1 MWLKRVESAF
11 ASLRR
16 DRSGSAVLPD
26 SPNYGRQ
33 PGLAGTA
40 SAGYG
45 ATGSPRPAGL
55 RRDGSASSAPPEPWR
70 GKRLWHSFTL
80 RLSFYYASAFVISA
94 ALLFA
99 LLYFLQA
106 TLFDWRERYPI
117 DKFLKECVVA
127 YEHEGSIG
135 LRNALKSQGD
145 DPDQGPFFVS
155 VIFQKGATLY
165 LKEPSDWFKLPN
177 LTSVLER
184 TQQNGGWSRLPAD
197 ERSEYVLESA
207 RLSDGPILVVG
218 RKINRSET
226 LTGPF
231 VTAGLILLA
240 PTLLIGIAAGAVF
253 AHRATAPVRQ
263 MLQTARSIINTGNLA
278 ERVPESQEQDE
289 LAELARQFNLVLE
302 QNQHLIRG
310 MREALDNV
318 AHDLR
323 SPLTR
328 LRASAELA
336 LEADTSNSARDALA
350 DSIEESDRVLTM
362 LNTLMDVT
370 EAENGMMRL
379 YLQRCSLSSLLE
391 EVADLYQLIAEEKSI
406 EIKTHFITPGYAE
419 VDPNRMRQAFGNL
432 LDNAVKY
439 TPNGGLV
446 EIECDTKGEDVFV
459 TIRDTGIGIPLTE
472 QNRIWDR
479 LYRGD
484 ASRSQRGLGLGLSL
498 VKAVVEAHAGAI
510 SLKSEPGK
518 GSEFTVKLAAAVAA
532 GLPASVASEN

>member
-11 ASLRR
+11 PSAAGLRR
-16 DRSGSAVLPD
+16 DRSSTPAAASL
-26 SPNYGRQ
+26 GR
-33 PGLAGTA
+33 
-40 SAGYG
+40 
-45 ATGSPRPAGL
+45 L
-55 RRDGSASSAPPEPWR
+55 R
-70 GKRLWHSFTL
+70 RLWHSFTL

-106 TLFDWRERYPI
+106 TLFDWRERDPI
-117 DKFLKECVVA
+117 DKFLKQCVVA
-127 YEHEGSIG
+127 YEQHGSAG
-135 LRNALKSQGD
+135 LINAVKTQGA
-145 DPDQGPFFVS
+145 DPSEGPFFVS
-155 VIFQKGATLY
+155 ITFQKDMVLY
-165 LKEPSDWFKLPN
+165 LKEPTDWFKLPN
-177 LTSVLER
+177 LTSTLQR
-184 TQQNGGWSRLPAD
+184 TPKNGGWSRVPAD

-207 RLSDGPILVVG
+207 QLSDGPMLQVG
-218 RKINRSET
+218 RKINRSEI

-231 VTAGLILLA
+231 VTAALILLA
-240 PTLLIGIAAGAVF
+240 PTLLLAIAAGAVF

-289 LAELARQFNLVLE
+289 LAELARQFNRVLE
-302 QNQHLIRG
+302 QNQRLIRG

-336 LEADTSNSARDALA
+336 LEADTPESAQDALA

-379 YLQRCSLSSLLE
+379 NLERCSLSSLLE
-391 EVADLYQLIAEEKSI
+391 EVTDLYELIAEEKSI
-406 EIKTHFITPGYAE
+406 RIKSYFISPGYVE
-419 VDPNRMRQAFGNL
+419 VDPNRMRQAFANL
-432 LDNAVKY
+432 VDNAVKY
-439 TPNGGLV
+439 TTNGGLV
-446 EIECDTKGEDVFV
+446 EIECDTKDDKVAV
-459 TIRDTGIGIPLTE
+459 TIRDNGIGIPAAE

-484 ASRSQRGLGLGLSL
+484 TSRSQRGLGLGLSL
-498 VKAVVEAHAGAI
+498 VKAVVEAHAGTI

-518 GSEFTVKLAAAVAA
+518 GSEFTVTLAAAVPAALAA
-532 GLPASVASEN
+532 GVAK

>member
-11 ASLRR
+11 PAAAGLRR
-16 DRSGSAVLPD
+16 DRSSTPAAVVL
-26 SPNYGRQ
+26 GRV
-33 PGLAGTA
+33 
-40 SAGYG
+40 
-45 ATGSPRPAGL
+45 R
-55 RRDGSASSAPPEPWR
+55 
-70 GKRLWHSFTL
+70 RLWHSFTL

-106 TLFDWRERYPI
+106 TLFDWRERDPI
-117 DKFLKECVVA
+117 DKFLKQCVVA
-127 YEHEGSIG
+127 YQQHGSEGLI
-135 LRNALKSQGD
+135 NAVKTQGA
-145 DPDQGPFFVS
+145 DPSEGPFFVS
-155 VIFQKGATLY
+155 ITFQKDMVLY

-177 LTSVLER
+177 LTSTLQR
-184 TQQNGGWSRLPAD
+184 TPQNGGWSRVPAD

-207 RLSDGPILVVG
+207 QLSDGPMLQVG
-218 RKINRSET
+218 RKINRSEI

-231 VTAGLILLA
+231 VTAALILLA
-240 PTLLIGIAAGAVF
+240 PTLLLAIAAGAVF

-289 LAELARQFNLVLE
+289 LAELARQFNRVLE
-302 QNQHLIRG
+302 QNQKLIRG

-336 LEADTSNSARDALA
+336 LEADTPESARDALA

-379 YLQRCSLSSLLE
+379 NLERCSLSSLLE
-391 EVADLYQLIAEEKSI
+391 EVTDLYELIAEEKSI
-406 EIKTHFITPGYAE
+406 RIKSHFISPGYVE
-419 VDPNRMRQAFGNL
+419 VDPNRMRQAFANL
-432 LDNAVKY
+432 VDNAVKY

-446 EIECDTKGEDVFV
+446 EIECDTKDDKVVV
-459 TIRDTGIGIPLTE
+459 TIRDNGIGIPPAE
-472 QNRIWDR
+472 QNRIWER

-484 ASRSQRGLGLGLSL
+484 TSRSQRGLGLGLSL
-498 VKAVVEAHAGAI
+498 VKAVVEAHAGTIA
-510 SLKSEPGK
+510 LKSEPGK
-518 GSEFTVKLAAAVAA
+518 GSEFTVTLAAAVPAVLAA
-532 GLPASVASEN
+532 GLPATVRSER

>member
-16 DRSGSAVLPD
+16 DRSA
-26 SPNYGRQ
+26 SP
-33 PGLAGTA
+33 AA
-40 SAGYG
+40 
-45 ATGSPRPAGL
+45 AGL
-55 RRDGSASSAPPEPWR
+55 RRDESASSAGPGLWR
-70 GKRLWHSFTL
+70 DGQLWHSFTL
-80 RLSFYYASAFVISA
+80 RLSFYYVSAFVISA

-106 TLFDWRERYPI
+106 TLFDWRERDPI
-117 DKFLKECVVA
+117 DKFLKQCVVA
-127 YEHEGSIG
+127 YELHGSVG
-135 LRNALKSQGD
+135 LRNAVKTHGE
-145 DPDQGPFFVS
+145 DPNEGPFFVS
-155 VIFQKGATLY
+155 VTFQRDVVIY
-165 LKEPSDWFKLPN
+165 LKEPSDWFKLPS
-177 LTSVLER
+177 LTSILQR
-184 TQQNGGWSRLPAD
+184 TQQNGGWSRVPAD
-197 ERSEYVLESA
+197 ERNEYVLESA
-207 RLSDGPILVVG
+207 RLSDGLILQVG

-240 PTLLIGIAAGAVF
+240 PTLLLGITAGAVF

-278 ERVPESQEQDE
+278 ERVPESQEQNE
-289 LAELARQFNLVLE
+289 LAELARQFNRVLE
-302 QNQHLIRG
+302 QNQRLIRG

-336 LEADTSNSARDALA
+336 LEADTSDSARDALA

-379 YLQRCSLSSLLE
+379 NLQRCSISSLLE
-391 EVADLYQLIAEEKSI
+391 EIADLYQLIAEEKSI
-406 EIKTHFITPGYAE
+406 EIKTHFVSPGYVE
-419 VDPNRMRQAFGNL
+419 VDPNRMRQAFANL
-432 LDNAVKY
+432 VDNAVKY

-446 EIECDTKGEDVFV
+446 EIKCETKGENVFV
-459 TIRDTGIGIPLTE
+459 TTRDNGIGIPLAE

-498 VKAVVEAHAGAI
+498 VKAVVEAHAGTI

-518 GSEFTVKLAAAVAA
+518 GSEFTVRLAAAVPAVLAVAA
-532 GLPASVASEN
+532 IGER

>member
-1 MWLKRVESAF
+1 MWLRRVESAF

-16 DRSGSAVLPD
+16 DRSAFP
-26 SPNYGRQ
+26 
-33 PGLAGTA
+33 AA
-40 SAGYG
+40 
-45 ATGSPRPAGL
+45 AGL
-55 RRDGSASSAPPEPWR
+55 RRDGSVPATPGR
-70 GKRLWHSFTL
+70 NRRLWHSFTF

-106 TLFDWRERYPI
+106 TFFDWRERDPI
-117 DKFLKECVVA
+117 DKFLKRCVAA
-127 YEHEGSIG
+127 YDEHGSIG
-135 LRNALKSQGD
+135 LRNAVRTQGA
-145 DPDQGPFFVS
+145 DPSEGPFFVS
-155 VIFQKGATLY
+155 ITFQKGVVIY

-177 LTSVLER
+177 LTSMLER
-184 TQQNGGWSRLPAD
+184 TEQNGGWSRVPAD
-197 ERSEYVLESA
+197 ERSQYVLESA
-207 RLSDGPILVVG
+207 RLSDGLILQVG

-231 VTAGLILLA
+231 VTAALILLV
-240 PTLLIGIAAGAVF
+240 PTLLIAIGAGAVF

-263 MLQTARSIINTGNLA
+263 MLQTARSVINTGNLA

-289 LAELARQFNLVLE
+289 LAELARQFNRVLE
-302 QNQHLIRG
+302 QNQRLIRG

-336 LEADTSNSARDALA
+336 LEADTPESARDALA
-350 DSIEESDRVLTM
+350 DSVEETDRVLTM

-379 YLQRCSLSSLLE
+379 NLEGCSISSLLA

-406 EIKTHFITPGYAE
+406 YIKCHFLNPGYAE
-419 VDPNRMRQAFGNL
+419 VDANRMRQAFANL
-432 LDNAVKY
+432 MDNAVKY
-439 TPNGGLV
+439 TPPGGSV
-446 EIECDTKGEDVFV
+446 EVACETKGENVLV
-459 TIRDTGIGIPLTE
+459 TIRDNGMGIPLSE

-484 ASRSQRGLGLGLSL
+484 TSRSQRGLGLGLSL
-498 VKAVVEAHAGAI
+498 VKAVVEAHAGTI
-510 SLKSEPGK
+510 SLKSEPGQ
-518 GSEFTVKLAAAVAA
+518 GSEFIVTLAAAKGEVAA
-532 GLPASVASEN
+532 PAVLATTAAGK

>member
-1 MWLKRVESAF
+1 MWSKRGKSAS
-11 ASLRR
+11 ASLW
-16 DRSGSAVLPD
+16 
-26 SPNYGRQ
+26 
-33 PGLAGTA
+33 
-40 SAGYG
+40 
-45 ATGSPRPAGL
+45 
-55 RRDGSASSAPPEPWR
+55 RDGSASPAAR
-70 GKRLWHSFTL
+70 GLGRSRRLWHSFTL

-106 TLFDWRERYPI
+106 MLFDWRERDPI
-117 DKFLKECVVA
+117 DKFLKQCVVA
-127 YEHEGSIG
+127 YQQHGSEG
-135 LRNALKSQGD
+135 LMNAVKTQGA
-145 DPDQGPFFVS
+145 DPREGPFFVS
-155 VIFQKGATLY
+155 ITFRKDSSGRRLGDVLY
-165 LKEPSDWFKLPN
+165 LKEPLDWFKLQN
-177 LTSVLER
+177 LTSILQR
-184 TQQNGGWSRLPAD
+184 SPQNGGWSRVPAD

-207 RLSDGPILVVG
+207 QLPDGPILQVG

-231 VTAGLILLA
+231 VTAALILLV
-240 PTLLIGIAAGAVF
+240 PTLLLAIIAGAVF

-278 ERVPESQEQDE
+278 ERVPETQEQDE
-289 LAELARQFNLVLE
+289 LAELARQFNRVLE
-302 QNQHLIRG
+302 QNQRLIRG

-336 LEADTSNSARDALA
+336 LEADTAESAQEALA

-379 YLQRCSLSSLLE
+379 NLKRCSLSSLLE
-391 EVADLYQLIAEEKSI
+391 EVTDLYQLIAEEKSI
-406 EIKTHFITPGYAE
+406 QIESHFSSPGYVE

-446 EIECDTKGEDVFV
+446 EIECDTKNEEVVV
-459 TIRDTGIGIPLTE
+459 TIRDNGMGIPPAE

-484 ASRSQRGLGLGLSL
+484 TSRSQRGLGLGLSL
-498 VKAVVEAHAGAI
+498 VKAVVEAHAGTI

-518 GSEFTVKLAAAVAA
+518 GSEFIVKLAAAVAA
-532 GLPASVASEN
+532 GLPATVSSER

>member
-1 MWLKRVESAF
+1 MWLKRVKSVPTDSASQ
-11 ASLRR
+11 ARR
-16 DRSGSAVLPD
+16 APVVTRSAVPAV
-26 SPNYGRQ
+26 
-33 PGLAGTA
+33 AGV
-40 SAGYG
+40 
-45 ATGSPRPAGL
+45 
-55 RRDGSASSAPPEPWR
+55 WR
-70 GKRLWHSFTL
+70 GPRLWHSFTV

-106 TLFDWRERYPI
+106 TLFDWRERAPI
-117 DKFLKECVVA
+117 DKFLKQCVVA
-127 YEHEGSIG
+127 YEQHGSVG
-135 LRNALKSQGD
+135 LWNALKSHGE
-145 DPDQGPFFVS
+145 DPNQGPFFVS
-155 VIFQKGATLY
+155 VTFQRDVTLF

-177 LTSVLER
+177 LTSVLQH
-184 TQQNGGWSRLPAD
+184 TQPNGGWSTLPAD
-197 ERSEYVLESA
+197 EGSEYVLESA
-207 RLSDGPILVVG
+207 RLSDGPILQVG
-218 RKINRSET
+218 RRINRSET

-231 VTAGLILLA
+231 VTAALILLA
-240 PTLLIGIAAGAVF
+240 PTLLIAIAAGAVF

-289 LAELARQFNLVLE
+289 LAELARQFNRVLE
-302 QNQHLIRG
+302 QNQRLIRG

-336 LEADTSNSARDALA
+336 LEADTSESARDALA

-379 YLQRCSLSSLLE
+379 NLERCAMSSLLE

-406 EIKTHFITPGYAE
+406 QIKTHFISPGYVE
-419 VDPNRMRQAFGNL
+419 VDPNRMRQAFANL
-432 LDNAVKY
+432 VDNAVKY
-439 TPNGGLV
+439 TPHGGLV
-446 EIECDTKGEDVFV
+446 EIECDTKDEEVLV
-459 TIRDTGIGIPLTE
+459 TIRDNGIGIPPAE
-472 QNRIWDR
+472 QNRIWER

-484 ASRSQRGLGLGLSL
+484 TSRSQRGLGLGLSV
-498 VKAVVEAHAGAI
+498 VKAVVEAHAGTI
-510 SLKSEPGK
+510 SLKSEPAK
-518 GSEFTVKLAAAVAA
+518 GSEFTVTLAAAVPAA
-532 GLPASVASEN
+532 LAAAVISER

>member
-1 MWLKRVESAF
+1 MWSKRVKSASDAAARLPHDGSESPA
-11 ASLRR
+11 AS
-16 DRSGSAVLPD
+16 
-26 SPNYGRQ
+26 
-33 PGLAGTA
+33 GLARV
-40 SAGYG
+40 S
-45 ATGSPRPAGL
+45 
-55 RRDGSASSAPPEPWR
+55 
-70 GKRLWHSFTL
+70 RLWHSFTL

-106 TLFDWRERYPI
+106 TLFDWRERDPI
-117 DKFLKECVVA
+117 DKFLKQCVVA
-127 YEHEGSIG
+127 YQQNGSEG
-135 LRNALKSQGD
+135 LLNAVKTQGD
-145 DPDQGPFFVS
+145 LTEGPFFVS
-155 VIFQKGATLY
+155 VTFRKDLVLY
-165 LKEPSDWFKLPN
+165 LKEPLDWFKLPN
-177 LTSVLER
+177 LTAVLQGTR
-184 TQQNGGWSRLPAD
+184 QNGGWSRLPAD

-207 RLSDGPILVVG
+207 RLPDGPILQVG

-231 VTAGLILLA
+231 VTAALILLV
-240 PTLLIGIAAGAVF
+240 PTLLLAIAAGAVF

-263 MLQTARSIINTGNLA
+263 MLQTSRSIINTGNLA

-289 LAELARQFNLVLE
+289 LAELARQFNRVLE
-302 QNQHLIRG
+302 QNQRLIRG

-336 LEADTSNSARDALA
+336 LEADTPESAQDALA

-379 YLQRCSLSSLLE
+379 NLERCSLSSLLE
-391 EVADLYQLIAEEKSI
+391 EVTDLYQFIAEEKSI
-406 EIKTHFITPGYAE
+406 RINSHFITPGYVE
-419 VDPNRMRQAFGNL
+419 VDANRMRQAFGNL
-432 LDNAVKY
+432 VDNAVKY
-439 TPNGGLV
+439 TRNGGLV
-446 EIECDTKGEDVFV
+446 EIECDTKEKKVVV
-459 TIRDTGIGIPLTE
+459 TIRDNGIGIPPAE
-472 QNRIWDR
+472 QTRIWDR

-484 ASRSQRGLGLGLSL
+484 SSRSQRGLGLGLSL
-498 VKAVVEAHAGAI
+498 VKAVVEAHAGTI

-518 GSEFTVKLAAAVAA
+518 GSEFIVTLAAAVVA
-532 GLPASVASEN
+532 GLPATVSSER

>member
-1 MWLKRVESAF
+1 MWLKRVESA
-11 ASLRR
+11 
-16 DRSGSAVLPD
+16 
-26 SPNYGRQ
+26 SP
-33 PGLAGTA
+33 AA
-40 SAGYG
+40 
-45 ATGSPRPAGL
+45 AGL
-55 RRDGSASSAPPEPWR
+55 RRDGSASPVAAGLWR
-70 GKRLWHSFTL
+70 DRRFWHSFTL

-106 TLFDWRERYPI
+106 TLFDWRERDPI
-117 DKFLKECVVA
+117 DKFLKQCVVA
-127 YEHEGSIG
+127 YEQHGSIG
-135 LRNALKSQGD
+135 LTNAIKAVGA
-145 DPDQGPFFVS
+145 DPREGPFFVS
-155 VIFQKGATLY
+155 VTFQKDVVLY

-177 LTSVLER
+177 LTEILQR
-184 TQQNGGWSRLPAD
+184 TEQNGGWSRVPVD

-207 RLSDGPILVVG
+207 RLSDGIVLQVG

-231 VTAGLILLA
+231 VTAALILLV
-240 PTLLIGIAAGAVF
+240 PTLLIAIAAGAVF

-289 LAELARQFNLVLE
+289 LAELARQFNRVLE
-302 QNQHLIRG
+302 QNQRLIRG

-336 LEADTSNSARDALA
+336 LEADTPESARDALA
-350 DSIEESDRVLTM
+350 DSIEETDRVLTM
-362 LNTLMDVT
+362 LTTLMDVT

-379 YLQRCSLSSLLE
+379 NLERCSISSLLA

-406 EIKTHFITPGYAE
+406 EIKSHFLNLGYAE
-419 VDPNRMRQAFGNL
+419 VDSNRMRQAFANL
-432 LDNAVKY
+432 VDNAVKY
-439 TPNGGLV
+439 TPAGGLV
-446 EIECDTKGEDVFV
+446 EIGCETSGENVLI
-459 TIRDTGIGIPLTE
+459 TIRDNGMGVPPGE

-479 LYRGD
+479 LYRSD
-484 ASRSQRGLGLGLSL
+484 TSRSQRGLGLGLSL
-498 VKAVVEAHAGAI
+498 VKAVVEAHAGSI
-510 SLKSEPGK
+510 SLKSEPGR
-518 GSEFTVKLAAAVAA
+518 GSEFTVTLAAAKPEVVAAA
-532 GLPASVASEN
+532 GLATTAAGK

>member
-1 MWLKRVESAF
+1 MWLKRVESASPG
-11 ASLRR
+11 AAGQWR
-16 DRSGSAVLPD
+16 DR
-26 SPNYGRQ
+26 
-33 PGLAGTA
+33 
-40 SAGYG
+40 
-45 ATGSPRPAGL
+45 
-55 RRDGSASSAPPEPWR
+55 
-70 GKRLWHSFTL
+70 RLWHSFTL

-106 TLFDWRERYPI
+106 TFFDWRERDPI
-117 DKFLKECVVA
+117 DKFLKQCVVA
-127 YEHEGSIG
+127 YEQHGSIG
-135 LRNALKSQGD
+135 LTTAIKAVGA
-145 DPDQGPFFVS
+145 DPREGPFFVS
-155 VIFQKGATLY
+155 VTFQKDVVLY

-177 LTSVLER
+177 LSEILQR
-184 TQQNGGWSRLPAD
+184 TEQNGGWSRVPAD

-207 RLSDGPILVVG
+207 RLSDGIILQVG
-218 RKINRSET
+218 RKINRSEA

-231 VTAGLILLA
+231 VTAALILLA
-240 PTLLIGIAAGAVF
+240 PTLLIAIAAGAVF

-289 LAELARQFNLVLE
+289 LAELARQFNRVLE
-302 QNQHLIRG
+302 QNQRLIRG

-336 LEADTSNSARDALA
+336 LEADTPESARDALA
-350 DSIEESDRVLTM
+350 DSIEETDRVLTM

-379 YLQRCSLSSLLE
+379 NLERCSISSLLAG
-391 EVADLYQLIAEEKSI
+391 VADLYELIAEEKSI
-406 EIKTHFITPGYAE
+406 EIKSHFISPGYAE
-419 VDPNRMRQAFGNL
+419 VDSNRMRQAFANL
-432 LDNAVKY
+432 VDNAVKY
-439 TPNGGLV
+439 TPAGGLV
-446 EIECDTKGEDVFV
+446 EIRCETSGENVLV
-459 TIRDTGIGIPLTE
+459 TIRDNGMGIPLGE

-484 ASRSQRGLGLGLSL
+484 TSRSQRGLGLGLSL
-498 VKAVVEAHAGAI
+498 VKAVVEAHAGTI
-510 SLKSEPGK
+510 SLQSEPAK
-518 GSEFTVKLAAAVAA
+518 GSEFTVTLAAAKPEAPAPVALA
-532 GLPASVASEN
+532 VATSEK

>member
-1 MWLKRVESAF
+1 MWSKRGRSALP
-11 ASLRR
+11 ATAGAGRR
-16 DRSGSAVLPD
+16 
-26 SPNYGRQ
+26 
-33 PGLAGTA
+33 
-40 SAGYG
+40 
-45 ATGSPRPAGL
+45 
-55 RRDGSASSAPPEPWR
+55 RRF
-70 GKRLWHSFTL
+70 WHSFTL

-106 TLFDWRERYPI
+106 TLFDWRERDPI
-117 DKFLKECVVA
+117 DKFLKQCVVA
-127 YEHEGSIG
+127 YKEHGSEGLI
-135 LRNALKSQGD
+135 NAVKTQGA
-145 DPDQGPFFVS
+145 DPSEGPFFVS
-155 VIFQKGATLY
+155 ITFRKDVVIY
-165 LKEPSDWFKLPN
+165 LKEPSDWFRLPN
-177 LTSVLER
+177 LTSILQR
-184 TQQNGGWSRLPAD
+184 SPHNGGWSRLPAD
-197 ERSEYVLESA
+197 DRSEYVLESA
-207 RLSDGPILVVG
+207 QLADGPVLQVG

-231 VTAGLILLA
+231 VTAALILLV
-240 PTLLIGIAAGAVF
+240 PTLLLAIIAGAVF

-278 ERVPESQEQDE
+278 ERVPETQEQDE
-289 LAELARQFNLVLE
+289 LAELARQFNRVLE
-302 QNQHLIRG
+302 QNQRLIRG

-336 LEADTSNSARDALA
+336 LEADTPESSQEALA

-379 YLQRCSLSSLLE
+379 NLERCSLTSLLE
-391 EVADLYQLIAEEKSI
+391 EVTDLYQLIAEEKSI
-406 EIKTHFITPGYAE
+406 QIKSHFSSPGYVE

-446 EIECDTKGEDVFV
+446 EIECDTKDEKVVV
-459 TIRDTGIGIPLTE
+459 TIRDSGMGIPPGE

-484 ASRSQRGLGLGLSL
+484 TSRSQRGLGLGLSL
-498 VKAVVEAHAGAI
+498 VKAVVEAHAGTI
-510 SLKSEPGK
+510 SLRSEPGK
-518 GSEFTVKLAAAVAA
+518 GSEFIVTLAAAAPATLAVA
-532 GLPASVASEN
+532 VSER

>member
-1 MWLKRVESAF
+1 MWLKRTRPTSA
-11 ASLRR
+11 S
-16 DRSGSAVLPD
+16 
-26 SPNYGRQ
+26 
-33 PGLAGTA
+33 
-40 SAGYG
+40 YG
-45 ATGSPRPAGL
+45 ATG
-55 RRDGSASSAPPEPWR
+55 R
-70 GKRLWHSFTL
+70 GRRLWHSFTL

-106 TLFDWRERYPI
+106 TFFDWRERDPI
-117 DKFLKECVVA
+117 DKSLKQCVAA
-127 YEHEGSIG
+127 YEQHGSIG
-135 LRNALKSQGD
+135 LRSAVKALGT
-145 DPDQGPFFVS
+145 DPSEGPFFVS
-155 VIFQKGATLY
+155 VTFQKDAVIY
-165 LKEPSDWFKLPN
+165 LKEPTDWFKLPN
-177 LTSVLER
+177 LTAILQR
-184 TQQNGGWSRLPAD
+184 TAPNGGWSRVPAD

-207 RLSDGPILVVG
+207 RLSDGLILVVG

-231 VTAGLILLA
+231 VTAALILLV
-240 PTLLIGIAAGAVF
+240 PTLLIAIAAGAVF

-289 LAELARQFNLVLE
+289 LAELARQFNRVLE
-302 QNQHLIRG
+302 QNQRLIRG

-328 LRASAELA
+328 LRGSAELA
-336 LEADTSNSARDALA
+336 LEADTPESARDALA

-379 YLQRCSLSSLLE
+379 HLERCSLSALLA
-391 EVADLYQLIAEEKSI
+391 EVADLYQLIGEEKSI
-406 EIKTHFITPGYAE
+406 EIKSHFLSPGYAE
-419 VDPNRMRQAFGNL
+419 VDSNRMRQAFANL
-432 LDNAVKY
+432 VDNAVKY
-439 TPNGGLV
+439 TPVGGLV
-446 EIECDTKGEDVFV
+446 EIGCETRGENVLV
-459 TIRDTGIGIPLTE
+459 TIRDNGMGIPLGE

-484 ASRSQRGLGLGLSL
+484 TSRSQRGLGLGLSL
-498 VKAVVEAHAGAI
+498 VKAVVEAHAGTI
-510 SLKSEPGK
+510 SLQSEPGK
-518 GSEFTVKLAAAVAA
+518 GSEFTVMLTAAKPEAPVAPTLVVAA
-532 GLPASVASEN
+532 GER

>member
-1 MWLKRVESAF
+1 MWLKRVESA
-11 ASLRR
+11 
-16 DRSGSAVLPD
+16 
-26 SPNYGRQ
+26 SP
-33 PGLAGTA
+33 AA
-40 SAGYG
+40 
-45 ATGSPRPAGL
+45 AGL
-55 RRDGSASSAPPEPWR
+55 RRDGSASPVAAGLWR
-70 GKRLWHSFTL
+70 DRRLWHSFTL

-106 TLFDWRERYPI
+106 TLFDWRERDPI
-117 DKFLKECVVA
+117 DKFLKQCVVA
-127 YEHEGSIG
+127 YEQHGSIG
-135 LRNALKSQGD
+135 LTNAIKAVGA
-145 DPDQGPFFVS
+145 DPREGPFFVS
-155 VIFQKGATLY
+155 VTFQKDVVLY

-177 LTSVLER
+177 LTEILQR
-184 TQQNGGWSRLPAD
+184 TEQNGGWSRVPVD

-207 RLSDGPILVVG
+207 RLSDGIVLQVG

-231 VTAGLILLA
+231 VTAALILLV
-240 PTLLIGIAAGAVF
+240 PTLLIAIAAGAVF

-289 LAELARQFNLVLE
+289 LAELARQFNRVLE
-302 QNQHLIRG
+302 QNQRLIRG

-336 LEADTSNSARDALA
+336 LEADTPESARDALA
-350 DSIEESDRVLTM
+350 DSIEETDRVLTM
-362 LNTLMDVT
+362 LTTLMDVT

-379 YLQRCSLSSLLE
+379 NLERCSISSLLA

-406 EIKTHFITPGYAE
+406 EIKSHFLNLGYAE
-419 VDPNRMRQAFGNL
+419 VDSNRMRQAFANL
-432 LDNAVKY
+432 VDNAVKY
-439 TPNGGLV
+439 TPAGGLV
-446 EIECDTKGEDVFV
+446 EIGCETSGENVLI
-459 TIRDTGIGIPLTE
+459 TIRDNGMGVPPGE

-479 LYRGD
+479 LYRSD
-484 ASRSQRGLGLGLSL
+484 TSRSQRGLGLGLSL
-498 VKAVVEAHAGAI
+498 VKAVVEAHAGSI
-510 SLKSEPGK
+510 SLKSEPGR
-518 GSEFTVKLAAAVAA
+518 GSEFTVTLAAAKPEVVAAA
-532 GLPASVASEN
+532 GLATTAAGK

>member
-1 MWLKRVESAF
+1 MWLKRVESA
-11 ASLRR
+11 
-16 DRSGSAVLPD
+16 
-26 SPNYGRQ
+26 SP
-33 PGLAGTA
+33 AA
-40 SAGYG
+40 
-45 ATGSPRPAGL
+45 AGL
-55 RRDGSASSAPPEPWR
+55 RRDR
-70 GKRLWHSFTL
+70 RLWHSFTL

-106 TLFDWRERYPI
+106 TFFDWRERDPI
-117 DKFLKECVVA
+117 DKFLKQCVVA
-127 YEHEGSIG
+127 YEQHGSIG
-135 LRNALKSQGD
+135 LTNAIKAVGA
-145 DPDQGPFFVS
+145 DPREGPFFVS
-155 VIFQKGATLY
+155 ITFQKDVVLY

-177 LTSVLER
+177 LSEILQR
-184 TQQNGGWSRLPAD
+184 TEQNGGWSRVPAD

-207 RLSDGPILVVG
+207 RLSDGIILQVG
-218 RKINRSET
+218 RKINRSEA

-231 VTAGLILLA
+231 VTAALILLA
-240 PTLLIGIAAGAVF
+240 PTLLIAIAAGAVF

-263 MLQTARSIINTGNLA
+263 MLQTARSIINTRNLA

-289 LAELARQFNLVLE
+289 LAELARQFNRVLE
-302 QNQHLIRG
+302 QNQRLIRG

-336 LEADTSNSARDALA
+336 LEADTPESARDALA
-350 DSIEESDRVLTM
+350 DSIEETDRVLTM

-379 YLQRCSLSSLLE
+379 NLERCSISSLLA

-406 EIKTHFITPGYAE
+406 EIKSHFLSPGYAE
-419 VDPNRMRQAFGNL
+419 VDSNRMRQAFANL
-432 LDNAVKY
+432 VDNAVKY
-439 TPNGGLV
+439 TPAGGLV
-446 EIECDTKGEDVFV
+446 EIRCETSGENVLV
-459 TIRDTGIGIPLTE
+459 TIRDNGMGIPLGE

-484 ASRSQRGLGLGLSL
+484 TSRSQRGLGLGLSL
-498 VKAVVEAHAGAI
+498 VKAVVEAHAGTI
-510 SLKSEPGK
+510 SLQSEPGK
-518 GSEFTVKLAAAVAA
+518 GSDFTVILAAAKPEAPAPAALAVAN
-532 GLPASVASEN
+532 SEK

>member
-1 MWLKRVESAF
+1 MWSKRGKSAS

-16 DRSGSAVLPD
+16 DSSV
-26 SPNYGRQ
+26 SPAAR
-33 PGLAGTA
+33 GLARG
-40 SAGYG
+40 
-45 ATGSPRPAGL
+45 
-55 RRDGSASSAPPEPWR
+55 RRF
-70 GKRLWHSFTL
+70 WHSFTL

-106 TLFDWRERYPI
+106 TLFDWRERDPI
-117 DKFLKECVVA
+117 DKFLKQCVVA
-127 YEHEGSIG
+127 YQQLGSEG
-135 LRNALKSQGD
+135 LMNAVKTQGA
-145 DPDQGPFFVS
+145 DPSEGPFFVS
-155 VIFQKGATLY
+155 ITFRRDVGVDGNDVAGGGVLF
-165 LKEPSDWFKLPN
+165 LKEPSDWTKLPN
-177 LTSVLER
+177 LTAILQR
-184 TQQNGGWSRLPAD
+184 TPQNGGWSRVPAD

-207 RLSDGPILVVG
+207 QLSNGPILQVG

-231 VTAGLILLA
+231 VTAALILLV
-240 PTLLIGIAAGAVF
+240 PTLLLAIAAGAVF

-289 LAELARQFNLVLE
+289 LAELARQFNRVLE
-302 QNQHLIRG
+302 QNQRLIRG

-336 LEADTSNSARDALA
+336 LEADTPESAQEALA

-379 YLQRCSLSSLLE
+379 NLERCSLSSLLE
-391 EVADLYQLIAEEKSI
+391 EVTDLYQLIAEEKSI
-406 EIKTHFITPGYAE
+406 QIESRFSSPGYVE

-439 TPNGGLV
+439 TPSGGLV
-446 EIECDTKGEDVFV
+446 EIECDTKDEEVVV
-459 TIRDTGIGIPLTE
+459 TIRDNGMGIPPAE

-484 ASRSQRGLGLGLSL
+484 TSRSQRGLGLGLSL
-498 VKAVVEAHAGAI
+498 VKAVVEAHAGTI

-518 GSEFTVKLAAAVAA
+518 GSEFIVTLAAAVAA
-532 GLPASVASEN
+532 GLPATVSSER